1 MNVDVV
7 FLTLNSEKPC
17 LRECVESIYRGI
29 PVNRFIV
36 VDGGSTD
43 GTIEYLS
50 GCPNVEIH
58 YDLEGTRATAREIGI
73 GLVQT
78 DWFIFIDS
86 DCILCDD
93 WFEKAE
99 PHIGSD
105 IGAIQGHDYP
115 IYNKIIS
122 DFGEAMISLRKLFG
136 RSSSRTL
143 VPSNVRGFTGDVL
156 IRTEILK
163 DIKIPR
169 HLHHYED
176 YYIKR
181 YIEDKGFKWL
191 ITEEPSCKH
200 ITIGRKAKSAYH
212 AGYLGYKVGFLSLKN
227 SLINVLTIFPKVI
240 YAFILKRN
248 IKMVFWQISFQFYSF
263 IGVLKSALDY
273 RKKLSE
279 LFD

>member
-1 MNVDVV
+1 MFGGKLGLNIDVV
-7 FLTLNSEKPC
+7 FLTLDSEKPC

-50 GCPNVEIH
+50 GCPNVEIN
-58 YDLEGTRATAREIGI
+58 YDLEGTRATARELGI

-78 DWFIFIDS
+78 DWFIFVDS

-99 PHIGSD
+99 PQIGPD
-105 IGAIQGHDYP
+105 IGAIQGHDHPTYD
-115 IYNKIIS
+115 KIIS
-122 DFGEAMISLRKLFG
+122 DFGESMISLRKLFG

-143 VPSNVRGFTGDVL
+143 VPSNVRGFTGDVI
-156 IRTEILK
+156 IRTEIVK

-169 HLHHYED
+169 YLHHYED

-181 YIEDKGFKWL
+181 YIENKGYKWL
-191 ITEEPSCKH
+191 ITEEPNCTH
-200 ITIGRKAKSAYH
+200 IIIGRKAKKAYH
-212 AGYLGYKVGFLSLKN
+212 AGYLGHKVGFLSLKYGQG
-227 SLINVLTIFPKVI
+227 SI
-240 YAFILKRN
+240 FILPPNYYSEFPPLHTTCVDKCH
-248 IKMVFWQISFQFYSF
+248 KMCYI
-263 IGVLKSALDY
+263 
-273 RKKLSE
+273 
-279 LFD
+279 

>member
-50 GCPNVEIH
+50 GCPNVEIY

-78 DWFIFIDS
+78 DWFIFVDS

-99 PHIGSD
+99 PNIGPD
-105 IGAIQGHDYP
+105 IGAIQGHNYS
-115 IYNKIIS
+115 ICNKITS
-122 DFGEAMISLRKLFG
+122 DFGESMISLRKLFG
-136 RSSSRTL
+136 RTGSRTL
-143 VPSNVRGFTGDVL
+143 VTSNARGFTGDVL
-156 IRTEILK
+156 IRTEIIK
-163 DIKIPR
+163 DIIIPR
-169 HLHHYED
+169 HLHAYED

-181 YIEDKGFKWL
+181 YIEDKGYKWL
-191 ITEEPSCKH
+191 LTEEPSCKH
-200 ITIGRKAKSAYH
+200 ITTGRKAKRAYH
-212 AGYLGYKVGFLSLKN
+212 DGYLGYKVGFLSLK
-227 SLINVLTIFPKVI
+227 SSFITVLTIFPKVL

-248 IKMVFWQISFQFYSF
+248 IRMVFWQISFQFYSF
-263 IGVLKSALDY
+263 LGVLKSALEY
-273 RKKLSE
+273 RIKPS
-279 LFD
+279 